1 MKIQTISAMMC
12 YHQIDSIHY
21 SLLTKMSE
29 SPTVCLTI
37 VCQKAPLGLKQHQKV
52 NLSRYQVE
60 GISQSLENSMYA
72 TMNLHACLL

>member
-1 MKIQTISAMMC
+1 
-12 YHQIDSIHY
+12 
-21 SLLTKMSE
+21 MSE